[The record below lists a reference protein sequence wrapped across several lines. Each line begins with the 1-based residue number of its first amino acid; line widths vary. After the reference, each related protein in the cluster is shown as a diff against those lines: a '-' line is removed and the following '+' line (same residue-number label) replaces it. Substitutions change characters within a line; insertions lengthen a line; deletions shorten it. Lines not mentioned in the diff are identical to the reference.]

1 MYIKKTM
8 YIYICKNINRVKDVE
23 IIQFQFWTLK
33 PWPGLTHAALARAL
47 RLDGQYDFGVVLPP
61 SPPGWRSQ
69 QEIHVFLH
77 VFHDDFRNYWII
89 NQLVNWWMI
98 LFDFL
103 MIGLSLRQQHWANH
117 QSIIGFSLHVLWTTT
132 SAAYLMVYNL
142 TKTCLVQ
149 TIPTWLNVV
158 NHGKPNHQ
166 GASFV
171 PFHRSMSCFCGVYS
185 IHICSSAKPAASS
198 AGKQSCKSSMATGLV
213 EPSLKT
219 RLPLQFCERSVMG
232 HPDLL

>member
-1 MYIKKTM
+1 
-8 YIYICKNINRVKDVE
+8 
-23 IIQFQFWTLK
+23 
-33 PWPGLTHAALARAL
+33 
-47 RLDGQYDFGVVLPP
+47 
-61 SPPGWRSQ
+61 
-69 QEIHVFLH
+69 
-77 VFHDDFRNYWII
+77 
-89 NQLVNWWMI
+89 LVNWWMI

-213 EPSLKT
+213 EPSRKT
-219 RLPLQFCERSVMG
+219 RLQLQFCERSVMG